1 MGTIEVDLRTQPK
14 GCTGHPLVRLKNILK
29 DLNEEDKVKVTTDE
43 NIIPLTAI
51 RLIAKKAG
59 FEVKV
64 ISEKPPH
71 YELILEKSK
80 AQ

>member
-14 GCTGHPLVRLKNILK
+14 GRTEHPLVRLKNILK

-51 RLIAKKAG
+51 RLKAG